1 MIKIKNKN
9 VVRLLFGL
17 AIGIIVTVIGI
28 VAVIANPLHNYHLKL
43 SNLLFTGNNNPNS
56 EILIIAI
63 DDASINDNSA
73 IKKDSLGRYWD
84 WSRLYHKKVL
94 ETLEEHGAKVVAFD
108 LAFNEMTES
117 ISANT
122 LKSIL
127 DNTPSNRLLQALGK
141 YTPSF
146 DHPEDLEF
154 AESLGKYNNIILF
167 SKQDA
172 PPLPLFTDKVNNLG
186 FPVTEKDP
194 DGLVRRIPFEGSFA
208 QKIVELYNPDLLT
221 DVPLED
227 GDLIINYSTPPYEYN
242 AISYKDIYF
251 DTFDPQRIKDKI
263 ALIGVTTP
271 SVQDHASTPIKPE
284 TDMPGIEIHANAI
297 QTVLDQNFLH
307 NQTKPSQII
316 TVAALTIVGA
326 IALVFSPLWLGILL
340 VILMMLGYYTAA
352 HMAYANGIIINM
364 IYPFLAIVLTYIG
377 SVMYK
382 YFAELRQRQY
392 LQTAFGRY
400 LSPDIMQEVLKN
412 PQLLHRSGMKRE
424 ITVFFSDIAGFTTV
438 SEQLKP
444 TDLLDLVN
452 DYLGAM
458 TDIVL
463 QHHGTLDKYVGDAI
477 VAYFG
482 APLKQADHAHRACS
496 VALAMREKLPSLH
509 EKWKREGKP
518 LIDFRIGINTGD
530 AIVGNVGSE
539 KRFDYTI
546 MGDEVNL
553 GSRLEGANK
562 RYGTRIMVSEQTYT
576 MVRDEFIFRPLDII
590 KVKGKDNAIEVFELV
605 AHKDRLSETGEKL
618 LSQYNKAISLY
629 RNREFKIAYDEF
641 KKALEIHP
649 DDEPSK
655 LYAQRSDILSNY
667 PPPENWDGVFTMKTK

>member
-1 MIKIKNKN
+1 
-9 VVRLLFGL
+9 
-17 AIGIIVTVIGI
+17 
-28 VAVIANPLHNYHLKL
+28 YHLKI
-43 SNLLFTGNNNPNS
+43 SNLLFAGNNSPNP
-56 EILIIAI
+56 EIIVIAI
-63 DDASINDNSA
+63 DDASINDNTA
-73 IKKDSLGRYWD
+73 IKKNSLGRYWD
-84 WSRLYHKKVL
+84 WSRLYHRDVL
-94 ETLEEHGAKVVAFD
+94 ENLEDSGAKVVAFD
-108 LAFNEMTES
+108 LAFNEMTEN
-117 ISANT
+117 ISTNT
-122 LKSIL
+122 VQSIL
-127 DNTPSNRLLQALGK
+127 DSTPANQLLKSFGK
-141 YTPSF
+141 YTPNF
-146 DHPEDLEF
+146 DHPEDIEF
-154 AESLGKYNNIILF
+154 AESLGKFDNIVLF
-167 SKQDA
+167 ATPSN
-172 PPLPLFTDKVNNLG
+172 PPIDIFTSNVDSLGLPT
-186 FPVTEKDP
+186 TEKDS
-194 DGLVRRIPFEGSFA
+194 DGLVRRVPFEGSFT

-221 DVPLED
+221 NVPLED

-242 AISYKDIYF
+242 SISYKDIYF
-251 DTFDPQRIKDKI
+251 DTFDPQRVKDKI

-284 TDMPGIEIHANAI
+284 TEMPGIEIHANAI
-297 QTVLDQNFLH
+297 QTILEQNFLH

-316 TVAALTIVGA
+316 TLAALTIIGA
-326 IALVFSPLWLGILL
+326 VALVFSPLWLGILL
-340 VILMMLGYYTAA
+340 VIFMMLGYYAAA

-377 SVMYK
+377 SIMYK

-400 LSPDIMQEVLKN
+400 LSPDIMKEVLKN

-438 SEQLKP
+438 SEKLEP
-444 TDLLDLVN
+444 TVLLDLVN

-463 QHHGTLDKYVGDAI
+463 QYHGTLDKYVGDAI

-482 APLKQADHAHRACS
+482 APLKQNDHAHRACS
-496 VALAMREKLPSLH
+496 VALAMREKLPTLH
-509 EKWKREGKP
+509 EKWQREGKP
-518 LIDFRIGINTGD
+518 LIDFRIGINTGE

-562 RYGTRIMVSEQTYT
+562 RYGTRIMVSEQTYA
-576 MVRDEFIFRPLDII
+576 MVQDEFIFRPIDII
-590 KVKGKDNAIEVFELV
+590 KVKGKNKAIEVFELV
-605 AHKDRLSETGEKL
+605 AHTDRLSETGEKL
-618 LSQYNKAISLY
+618 LTQYNNAISLY
-629 RNREFKIAYDEF
+629 RNREFKKAYEAF

-655 LYAQRSDILSNY
+655 LYVQRSDILSNY